1 MSMENSL
8 IGSTPNCWK
17 DGQTCMSPRKC
28 LALVVLAAL
37 PAAAQQNPLARRG
50 VQDLASLGG
59 YWNGANL
66 ENRSN
71 CATAGVNGIHGTY
84 AQYFF
89 SVNPSSSTMQVHE
102 TTVTNLTCDY
112 DGAYADD
119 RFQPTWD
126 GSFTCTDGKRGTFQA
141 RSFLIT
147 PTEMQVRL
155 QVKLQNSE
163 GCDVDSI
170 LGGSRFY

>member
-1 MSMENSL
+1 M
-8 IGSTPNCWK
+8 IPRNC
-17 DGQTCMSPRKC
+17 
-28 LALVVLAAL
+28 LVLLVAAAVAPAAL
-37 PAAAQQNPLARRG
+37 AQQNPAERRTAANL
-50 VQDLASLGG
+50 VSLGG

-89 SVNPSSSTMQVHE
+89 SVNPSSSTMQIHE
-102 TTVTNLTCDY
+102 ETVTNLACDY
-112 DGAYADD
+112 DGAYAQDGL
-119 RFQPTWD
+119 RASWN
-126 GSFTCTDGKRGTFQA
+126 GSFSCSDGKRGTFQ
-141 RSFLIT
+141 SKTFLVT

>member
-1 MSMENSL
+1 MKP
-8 IGSTPNCWK
+8 G
-17 DGQTCMSPRKC
+17 KC
-28 LALVVLAAL
+28 LAIMLLAAAL
-37 PAAAQQNPLARRG
+37 PVAAQQNPLARRAPTDIT
-50 VQDLASLGG
+50 QLGG

-89 SVNPSSSTMQVHE
+89 SFSPADKTLTIHE
-102 TTVTNLTCDY
+102 ETLSNLTCDY
-112 DGAYADD
+112 AGSYTGD
-119 RFQPTWD
+119 RFPPTWS
-126 GSFTCTDGKRGTFQA
+126 GTLTCSDGKRGNFE
-141 RSFLIT
+141 SKNFLVT

-155 QVKLQNSE
+155 QIKLTNSE

-170 LGGSRFY
+170 LGGSRF

>member
-1 MSMENSL
+1 MRKMCL
-8 IGSTPNCWK
+8 TPFL
-17 DGQTCMSPRKC
+17 G
-28 LALVVLAAL
+28 LALLAAAS
-37 PAAAQQNPLARRG
+37 PAHAQTNPLLRRG
-50 VQDLASLGG
+50 PADLASLGG
-59 YWNGANL
+59 FWNGANL

-89 SVNPSSSTMQVHE
+89 SVTPADGTMSIHE

-112 DGAYADD
+112 SGSYTANERGAPQWSGT
-119 RFQPTWD
+119 F
-126 GSFTCTDGKRGTFQA
+126 SCTDGKGGTF
-141 RSFLIT
+141 RSQGFLIT

-155 QVKLQNSE
+155 QLKLTNSE

-170 LGGSRFY
+170 LGGSRFF

>member
-1 MSMENSL
+1 MDNSL
-8 IGSTPNCWK
+8 IGPTPKRREN
-17 DGQTCMSPRKC
+17 GQTCMDPRKC
-28 LALVVLAAL
+28 LALLLVAAL

-50 VQDLASLGG
+50 VQDLVSLGG

-71 CATAGVNGIHGTY
+71 CATPGVNGIHGTY

-89 SVNPSSSTMQVHE
+89 SVNPSSSTMQIHE
-102 TTVTNLTCDY
+102 STVTNLTCDY

-119 RFQPTWD
+119 RFQPSWNGTF
-126 GSFTCTDGKRGTFQA
+126 SCSDGKRGTFQA
-141 RSFLIT
+141 RSFLIS

-155 QVKLQNSE
+155 QLKFQNSE
-163 GCDVDSI
+163 GCDADSI